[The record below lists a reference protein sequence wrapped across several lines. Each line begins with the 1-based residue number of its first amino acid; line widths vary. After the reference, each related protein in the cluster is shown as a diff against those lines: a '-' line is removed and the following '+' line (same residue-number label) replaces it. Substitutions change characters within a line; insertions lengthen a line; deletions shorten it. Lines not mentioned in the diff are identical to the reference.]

1 MRIIGGVYF
10 SLREEVIKPSRKE
23 KGAEATRIS
32 YIHLEVCS
40 PNGLSN
46 NEDILTTKQSMPL
59 SLRAMFDQY
68 FQLGHRLRKHY
79 LSPSVI
85 LCLVTGR
92 FVPPIH
98 RRNLYSMQY
107 SMLPAHRAGMFEVWS
122 RLTEKKS
129 NPNGSSGGRGMTG
142 GMGNGLAKVPSSY
155 ISNGGGRRGHR

>member
-1 MRIIGGVYF
+1 MIVLGGVYF
-10 SLREEVIKPSRKE
+10 SLREEVIKPSAKH

-32 YIHLEVCS
+32 YIHLEACH
-40 PNGLSN
+40 PNCHQRTS
-46 NEDILTTKQSMPL
+46 ILTIKQSMPL

-79 LSPSVI
+79 LSPRVI

-107 SMLPAHRAGMFEVWS
+107 SMLPAHRAGMFEVWN

-129 NPNGSSGGRGMTG
+129 TSNGSSGGRGMNG
-142 GMGNGLAKVPSSY
+142 GMGNGLVKVPSSY